1 MDIPSTADG
10 STLEFYEANARSYV
24 GARPDEVSPDLLAF
38 LPRLPQGALI
48 LELGCGSGSDALEM
62 ERLGYRVDATDG
74 VAAMAA
80 IANER
85 LARGAR
91 VMRFDQLDASC
102 EYDAVVACAS
112 LLHVP
117 ANELSKVIC
126 RIWSALRLDG
136 WHFASFKTNGLPGWD
151 KHGRYYNFPDQHSAE
166 VAYQSAG
173 QWSELIFDTYEGAGH
188 FSEPARWLTISAQKA
203 G

>member
-1 MDIPSTADG
+1 MHIPPAADG
-10 STLEFYEANARSYV
+10 STLEFYETNARSYV
-24 GARPDEVSPDLLAF
+24 GARPDEVSSELLAF

-48 LELGCGSGSDALEM
+48 LELGCGGGSDALEM

-74 VAAMAA
+74 VVAMAA

-91 VMRFDQLDASC
+91 VMRFDQLDVVD
-102 EYDAVVACAS
+102 EFDAVVACAS

-117 ANELSKVIC
+117 ADELPKILRRV
-126 RIWSALRLDG
+126 WFALKPEG
-136 WHFASFKTNGLPGWD
+136 WHFASFKTDSSPGWD
-151 KHGRYYNFPDQHSAE
+151 KHGRYYNYPDRDRAE
-166 VAYQSAG
+166 SSYRSAG
-173 QWSELIFDTYEGAGH
+173 KWSELILDTYEGVGH
-188 FSEPARWLTISAQKA
+188 FSEPARWLTVTAQKS